1 MRWKPHVRFGG
12 RVGEKLTSR
21 KADKALL
28 SDPYTHVSTCSVYV
42 RYGFHMSNTAG
53 SERPPEFVQSLER
66 GLAVIQ
72 AFSNEKSRL
81 TLSEVARETNLTR
94 AAARR
99 FLITL
104 EHLGYITSDDRWF
117 SLRPSILKLGYSY
130 ISSFSVANLA
140 QRHLEILSEQTHESC
155 SASVLDGDDVVYVA
169 RASTNRIMSINLS
182 VGARLPAYCTSMGR
196 VALAA
201 LNEDQLEAYLATI
214 DMQPLTNK
222 TITTVSELR
231 EEVERVREQGWS
243 LLDQELEQGVRSIAV
258 PVRDGS
264 GRVVASINTSGHAA
278 RVSIDSLK
286 EDLLPLLQE
295 CAAQIERDLSG
306 IVLA

>member
-1 MRWKPHVRFGG
+1 MPARSGQGQAHRDQLPAGSQAGRRGWVRYL
-12 RVGEKLTSR
+12 E
-21 KADKALL
+21 
-28 SDPYTHVSTCSVYV
+28 TCSAYV
-42 RYGFHMSNTAG
+42 RYDSRVPNTAD

-72 AFSNEKSRL
+72 AFSNEKSPL
-81 TLSEVARETNLTR
+81 TLSDVARATNLTR

-104 EHLGYITSDDRWF
+104 EHLGYVTNDGRWF
-117 SLRPSILKLGYSY
+117 SLRPSVLKLGYAY
-130 ISSFSVANLA
+130 LSSFSVANVA

-155 SASVLDGDDVVYVA
+155 SASVLDGDDIVYVA

-182 VGARLPAYCTSMGR
+182 IGARLPAYCTSMGR

-201 LNEDQLEAYLATI
+201 LNEGQLEAYLATI
-214 DMQPLTNK
+214 DIQPRTNK

-231 EEVERVREQGWS
+231 EEIERVREQGWS

-258 PVRDGS
+258 PLRDGS
-264 GRVVASINTSGHAA
+264 GRFVASINTSGHAA

-286 EDLLPLLQE
+286 EDLLPHLQE

-306 IVLA
+306 YFPDLGH